1 MKILITGRNGFIAR
15 HLLTTL
21 SNHETCTTGREDDL
35 VQVLNNFKPE
45 IIFHLAAELSDES
58 KMFETNIG
66 QTHAILEW
74 LRCNLETKLVLFGSS
89 SEYGRSEKARSE
101 TDPLNPDTIYE
112 GTKAAASMLARAWS
126 KTWGLKVTLIRPFTI
141 YGPDEKRT
149 KFSQILFKKYNDKS
163 VLKLTEGV
171 HDYMHI
177 DDFIAAT
184 LKVAFWNET
193 ENYNVVNIGSGTQK
207 TNAEFVRAFQ
217 MELGYTFPVEL
228 VEGAKTYDSN
238 CWVADTTILEQKYK
252 FKIPQ
257 FEHGIRRL
265 VAHLLNGSKTH

>member
-1 MKILITGRNGFIAR
+1 MKILVTGRNGFIAR
-15 HLLTTL
+15 HLLAAL
-21 SNHETCTTGREDDL
+21 STHETRTTGREDDL

-45 IIFHLAAELSDES
+45 IIFHLAAELSAES
-58 KMFETNIG
+58 KMFETNVG

-74 LRCNLETKLVLFGSS
+74 LRGNLETKLILFGSS

-141 YGPDEKRT
+141 YGPDEKPT

-171 HDYMHI
+171 HDYTHV
-177 DDFIAAT
+177 DDFIEAT
-184 LKVAFWNET
+184 LKVAFWNEN

-217 MELGYTFPVEL
+217 VELGYTFPVEL
-228 VEGAKTYDSN
+228 VESAKTYDSN
-238 CWVADTTILEQKYK
+238 CWVADTTILEHKYQ
-252 FKIPQ
+252 FKIPH

-265 VAHLLNGSKTH
+265 VARLLNGGKTH